1 MSEDYILNIDENG
14 EKEKVPYSPL
24 LDIMGEEIY
33 KKFKDAEIEN
43 SKNKFLNF
51 MSHLVE
57 VESEEDADNYLIIH
71 KDAPNIFDYKEI
83 NKEKP
88 EVKSP
93 DKKIFYL
100 KKVDKKRRRQRKR
113 F

>member
-1 MSEDYILNIDENG
+1 MTEDENG
-14 EKEKVPYSPL
+14 EKENV
-24 LDIMGEEIY
+24 MGKEIY

-51 MSHLVE
+51 MNHWVE
-57 VESEEDADNYLIIH
+57 VEKEENADNYLIIH
-71 KDAPNIFDYKEI
+71 KDAPNIFDFKKITHE
-83 NKEKP
+83 EKP

-100 KKVDKKRRRQRKR
+100 KKVDKKCRR
-113 F
+113 